1 MRLPINPRLP
11 EENVGL
17 VRLLSDVIQQVN
29 GVNEGRMNV
38 RHAATTAAPT
48 TGSWAQ
54 GDIVLN
60 STPSELGSS
69 PNKYVI
75 TQFVC
80 VVSGT
85 PGTWVQARSLTGN

>member
-1 MRLPINPRLP
+1 MRLSTNPRLP
-11 EENVGL
+11 LEDISLIRTLTEI
-17 VRLLSDVIQQVN
+17 VREVN
-29 GVNEGRMNV
+29 GLNEGRMNV

-48 TGSWAQ
+48 TGSYAQ

-60 STPSELGSS
+60 STPSELGSA

-80 VVSGT
+80 VVAGT
-85 PGTWVQARSLTGN
+85 PGTWVSARSLTGN

>member
-1 MRLPINPRLP
+1 MRLPNNPRLP
-11 EENVGL
+11 DEDVSL
-17 VRLLSDVIQQVN
+17 IRLLADVIQQVN
-29 GVNEGRMNV
+29 GINEGRMNV
-38 RHAATTAAPT
+38 RHAASTAAPT
-48 TGSWAQ
+48 TLSWAQ
-54 GDIVLN
+54 GDIILN
-60 STPSELGSS
+60 STPTELGTS